1 MALNF
6 PSSPTIGQIYT
17 DTISGFSYEWNGVVW
32 RSFSPS
38 SSSQIK
44 TLDDISSSF
53 DDVTTT
59 FSLTSNTSPI
69 TPPTSQSLIIN
80 LGGVIQDP
88 TDDYSISGSNII
100 FTTPP
105 TSGLSFSGVSLGPAV
120 PIGIST
126 IGDVYNRQVYSVIG
140 VQTSFSF
147 PSGYTVGY
155 LDVFRNG
162 VRLIAGDDFT
172 ATTGN
177 SFSLSPPAQNTDD
190 VEAIGYKVS
199 TIAVTEGNL
208 VDLIVN
214 QNATVLGITS
224 LGAGVGAGQT
234 ALFVNG
240 NARVTGIL
248 TVGTSSITL
257 DGITDTINVGT
268 GLTLSSSGIV
278 AGVITAT
285 SFSGDG
291 SGLTGVGVG
300 ATDSI
305 NTTGNISAGIATFTR
320 LDVPPVPITFSPA
333 IGATDVF
340 LDSNIII
347 TFDQQVYKGTGNITL
362 RANSAG
368 GTAFSTIGVSSSSVT
383 ISGGV
388 VTIDPPANIGVGVT
402 TFVVVD
408 AGAFSGLTTTSINA
422 LINTYSF
429 TTTSFALSSID
440 PVNGATAVGIDTN
453 VTLTFTS
460 PPTKGTGT
468 ITLRSGSTSGTVIE
482 SFNVSTSSSITTS
495 GNDFIINPTN
505 NLGFSTSIHTIIPST
520 AIQNYVGLNT
530 TGADT
535 HSFTT
540 DSPALGSS
548 YEGGFL
554 ICCASPLR
562 WVVSPRSAEVSRTW
576 YLRNDANTTAQS
588 VSGCTGWFVPT
599 RPQLQ
604 NPGYC
609 CRSFWGPSPCF
620 SSTLYWSSTDYSAAS
635 ACFVYFYTGGASG
648 CNKPNTFCVR
658 AFRCVTY

>member
-6 PSSPTIGQIYT
+6 PNSPTLNQIYT
-17 DTISGFSYEWNGVVW
+17 DSTSGFSYQWNGTVW
-32 RSFSPS
+32 ISFSPS

-44 TLDDISSSF
+44 TLDDISASFNSS
-53 DDVTTT
+53 TTI
-59 FSLTSNTSPI
+59 FPLTSSGNAI
-69 TPPTSQSLIIN
+69 TPPTPQSLIIN
-80 LGGVIQDP
+80 LGGVVQDP
-88 TDDYSISGSNII
+88 TDDYSVSGSNII
-100 FTTPP
+100 FTTAP

-126 IGDVYNRQVYSVIG
+126 IGDVYNRQVYSVTG
-140 VQTSFSF
+140 VQTSFAF

-208 VDLIVN
+208 INLIVN

-234 ALFVNG
+234 ALFVQGNVRIAGITTITNASGTVTIGIGTTALLVEG

-248 TVGTSSITL
+248 TVGSSSITL
-257 DGITDTINVGT
+257 NGITDIINVGAGVT
-268 GLTLSSSGIV
+268 INGTTGTISATSFSGDGSGLTGVGVGTADNINTTGI
-278 AGVITAT
+278 ITAT

-291 SGLTGVGVG
+291 SGLTGVGIG
-300 ATDSI
+300 TDGSV

-320 LDVPPVPITFSPA
+320 LDVPPILITFSPA
-333 IGATDVF
+333 IGATSVAVA
-340 LDSNIII
+340 SNIVI
-347 TFDQQVYKGTGNITL
+347 TFSQPMQKGTGNITL
-362 RANSAG
+362 RENSAG

-383 ISGGV
+383 FSGGA
-388 VTIDPPANIGVGVT
+388 VTIDPPSNIGFAVT

-408 AGAFSGLTTTSINA
+408 AGAFAGITTTSTSA

-429 TTTSFALSSID
+429 TTAD
-440 PVNGATAVGIDTN
+440 VAVGD
-453 VTLTFTS
+453 
-460 PPTKGTGT
+460 
-468 ITLRSGSTSGTVIE
+468 
-482 SFNVSTSSSITTS
+482 
-495 GNDFIINPTN
+495 
-505 NLGFSTSIHTIIPST
+505 
-520 AIQNYVGLNT
+520 
-530 TGADT
+530 
-535 HSFTT
+535 
-540 DSPALGSS
+540 S

-554 ICCASPLR
+554 ICKASPLR

-576 YLRNDANTTAQS
+576 HDRNDANITAQS

-599 RPQLQ
+599 SAQLQ

-609 CRSFWGPSPCF
+609 CRSFWGPSPCY
-620 SSTLYWSSTDYSAAS
+620 SSATYWSSTENGAPD
-635 ACFVYFYTGGASG
+635 ACACAFMMVMRATSVRLPRLVFVPSG
-648 CNKPNTFCVR
+648 V
-658 AFRCVTY
+658 